1 MLDLFINLCYNKLNK
16 GKGVVYLS
24 NTYDINSIES
34 LTFKEGVRRRV
45 NMYLGS
51 DDLEGTYQALKE
63 IINNST
69 DEALAGYGKRI
80 ELTVNEKDNRVSVR
94 DYGRSVP
101 FGIRENGENVL
112 VSIYSQ
118 SHTGGKFSHD
128 AYKNASGLNG
138 VGGSCVCLSSLYFKV
153 ESYRDGKCARAE
165 FKKGDLVSY
174 KEEKTTNKTGT
185 YVEFIPDKEVFS
197 NGEIGYSYDRICNDI
212 QDISY
217 LYPGIEFVVSNGT
230 STKTYCA
237 KNGIVDFVSDNVKNP
252 LQKHI
257 ITGSATDGTDSVE
270 IAFQWGT
277 KYETPYVFVNGL
289 RCPEL
294 GTPATGAK
302 TAITKTFNNLANENF
317 DGEYIRK
324 NMFYVINCKVENP
337 SFANQTK
344 SKINNAS
351 LRQLASTAFTAAL
364 KEMSIKYSTEFNTI
378 VEMLRKVEKAE
389 AAAERARASVLNLEK
404 KETEHKKQ
412 KITSSDKFKDCEKH
426 GQDSMLIICEGNSAL
441 GGLMPARNVN
451 NEALY
456 AVRGKVKN
464 LLKHPLDECLEN
476 QEVSD
481 IIMALGCGIQ
491 NRYNSKKLNY
501 GKVAIATDADVD
513 GFSIMCLIATLFHT
527 LMPSFVSEGRLCWLR
542 APLYKIEKGNQ
553 KMFAYDDDELA
564 SIRKGR
570 ENWDITR
577 AKGLGELSADDM
589 EKSMLHP
596 TERRLEVLTIHDVEA
611 AAESL
616 MMLMGPEVEGRRKF
630 LFDNVDFSILN
641 R

>member
-1 MLDLFINLCYNKLNK
+1 MA
-16 GKGVVYLS
+16 
-24 NTYDINSIES
+24 YDINSIES
-34 LTFKEGVRRRV
+34 LSFREGVRTRIQ
-45 NMYLGS
+45 MYLGS
-51 DDLEGTYQALKE
+51 DDIEGTYQALKE

-69 DEALAGYGKRI
+69 DEALAGFGKRI
-80 ELTVNEKDNRVSVR
+80 EITLEPETNGISVR
-94 DYGRSVP
+94 DYGRGVP

-112 VSIYSQ
+112 VSIYTK

-138 VGGSCVCLSSLYFKV
+138 IGGSCVCLSSIRF
-153 ESYRDGKCARAE
+153 EITSIRDGKKATAT
-165 FKKGDLVSY
+165 FNKGILENYEERPV
-174 KEEKTTNKTGT
+174 KELKNGT
-185 YVEFIPDKEVFS
+185 YVFFIPDPEVFS
-197 NGEIGYSYDRICNDI
+197 NGKIGYSYERICADI
-212 QDISY
+212 KDISY
-217 LYPGIEFVVSNGT
+217 LYPGIEFVVSCGNEV
-230 STKTYCA
+230 KVYCA
-237 KNGIVDFVSDNVKNP
+237 KEGIIDFVKEMIQNP

-257 ITGSATDGTDSVE
+257 ITSSASDGVDSVE

-277 KYETPYVFVNGL
+277 KCETPYVFVNGL

-294 GTPATGAK
+294 GTPVTGARA
-302 TAITKTFNNLANENF
+302 AITKTFNNLSGQNF

-324 NMFYVINCKVENP
+324 NLFYVINCKVENP

-344 SKINNAS
+344 TKINNPS
-351 LRQLASTAFTAAL
+351 LRTLATTAFTSAL
-364 KEMSIKYSTEFNTI
+364 KEMNTKYNSEFNTI
-378 VEMLRKVEKAE
+378 VEMLKKVEKAE
-389 AAAERARASVLNLEK
+389 AAAEKARNAVLNIEK

-451 NEALY
+451 TEALY

-501 GKVAIATDADVD
+501 GKVAIAVDADAD
-513 GFSIMCLIATLFHT
+513 GYNIMCLIATMFYV
-527 LMPSFVSEGRLCWLR
+527 LMPDFIKEDRLCWLR
-542 APLYKIEKGNQ
+542 APLYRLSKGNQ
-553 KMFAYDDDELA
+553 NVYAYTDEELKQL
-564 SIRKGR
+564 SKGR
-570 ENWDITR
+570 ENWVQSR
-577 AKGLGELSADDM
+577 YKGLGECSADDM
-589 EKSMLHP
+589 EASMLHP
-596 TERRLEVLTIHDVEA
+596 TERRLEILTIHDTEA

-616 MMLMGPEVEGRRKF
+616 QMLMGNDVDPRREF
-630 LFDNVDFSILN
+630 LFENVDFSVLN
-641 R
+641 N